1 VSDDPIPASRRL
13 ALVSELWWIPRVLKS
28 LSLLP
33 LFVLAL
39 VHATAGA
46 QEPIDVK
53 ELAEYRLTAPVFEQF
68 QRASRLLAEAM
79 RDDPRLAG
87 APLFTQEIAVSGDA
101 PAAAG
106 ELETRLQEEP
116 ALAGALLAAQL
127 SAREYTKFALALI
140 AAHLARGF
148 LDAGV
153 LRSVPAGAAADN
165 VAFVAA
171 HRTEIAGVLEELGVD
186 AEGRVK

>member
-1 VSDDPIPASRRL
+1 L
-13 ALVSELWWIPRVLKS
+13 ALVSELWWIARVLRYFS
-28 LSLLP
+28 LP
-33 LFVLAL
+33 LLVLV

-46 QEPIDVK
+46 QEPIDVR
-53 ELAEYRLTAPVFEQF
+53 ELADYRLTVPAFEQF
-68 QRASRLLAEAM
+68 QRASRLLAAAM

-87 APLFTQEIAVSGDA
+87 TPLFTREIAVSGDA

-106 ELETRLQEEP
+106 ELESRLEKEP

-153 LRSVPAGAAADN
+153 LRSVPAGVAADN

-171 HRTEIAGVLEELGVD
+171 HRAEVAGVLEELGVD